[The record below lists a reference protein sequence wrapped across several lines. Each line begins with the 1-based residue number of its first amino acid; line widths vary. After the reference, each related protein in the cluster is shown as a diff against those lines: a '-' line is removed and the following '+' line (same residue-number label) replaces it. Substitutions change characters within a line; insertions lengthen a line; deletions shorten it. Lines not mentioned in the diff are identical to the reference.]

1 MTYPAHE
8 GLIRISSVHGAA
20 ICKEIGERLQ
30 IGLSRVSVR
39 LPPRLARLIA
49 QLRDNRCRDSAD
61 PGA

>member
-30 IGLSRVSVR
+30 IGQNRESVG

-49 QLRDNRCRDSAD
+49 QLREDRCRDSAD
-61 PGA
+61 PGV